1 MKWNTFVRVWQR
13 DLRSR
18 TLLLRSEAEIEGKIL
33 SGIRS
38 TLSLVLLQ
46 SGPLG
51 KMEHDA
57 CTDLD
62 HSLLRPQRL
71 QALKLMQLAGSTD
84 GG

>member
-1 MKWNTFVRVWQR
+1 MCVWQR
-13 DLRSR
+13 YLRSQ
-18 TLLLRSEAEIEGKIL
+18 TLLFESEAEIEGKIL

-46 SGPLG
+46 LEPAG
-51 KMEHDA
+51 KIEHDA

-62 HSLLRPQRL
+62 HSLLGPQRL
-71 QALKLMQLAGSTD
+71 QALKLMQLAGSTN